1 MEYALWAAAILAA
14 GLVVLTVVVLVR
26 RRRGEAEEPSA
37 VFPPS
42 SADSGAQVRLLE
54 GDDTARQARV
64 EALQGELRSL
74 RREVAYAEQR
84 GLDRR
89 AERLR
94 SLIDERE
101 DQLQRHDA
109 AEDRAS

>member
-1 MEYALWAAAILAA
+1 MEFVLWAAAILA
-14 GLVVLTVVVLVR
+14 VVLVGVAVVLVL
-26 RRRGEAEEPSA
+26 RRRGGDREPSA

-94 SLIDERE
+94 SLIAERE
-101 DQLQRHDA
+101 EQLDHHDR

>member
-1 MEYALWAAAILAA
+1 MEFAVWAAVVLAVT
-14 GLVVLTVVVLVR
+14 LVVLGVIVAVR
-26 RRRGEAEEPSA
+26 RRGRTDEETSA

-42 SADSGAQVRLLE
+42 SGTDSGAQVRLLE
-54 GDDTARQARV
+54 GSDTARQARV
-64 EALQGELRSL
+64 EALEGELRSL

-101 DQLQRHDA
+101 EQLQRHD
-109 AEDRAS
+109 RAS